1 MGDSLKARARAL
13 PELLPIVVAALLAVL
28 DPSASRGALAAEGE
42 ARLGAMVETAREAN
56 PAILPAAAPP
66 GVIVGWLAGDDTA
79 PAPCATPLV
88 ERLSSGDA
96 TDGSRAVLALLSRPA
111 ADQRIILTRDG
122 RFAIHVGAPPGGRD
136 VDPEW
141 VARLSEALVTSRAY
155 LSGTLGWP
163 DPASGPERVPVV
175 VARLGGGLE
184 GFLAPAAPG
193 ARAARV
199 MTIDS
204 GLSRDRILPA
214 VLHQAAHLSLA
225 DFGPAPEWWS
235 EATASFLALQGAG
248 DREAQKPAIA
258 ARFDRAAEGLD
269 TDAPAAMQGGLL
281 WPLFLSERAAD
292 PAIVRQIW
300 QAQKELRLDPL
311 AAADAVLRKRFG
323 LALDQG
329 LREMAVWNLF
339 TGRRDDG
346 AHYPAGRDLPEAPLV
361 PLATLLPG
369 SAGALDPIA
378 PTGSLALRLPADRLH
393 GSLEVG
399 IEGHGGRPAADLLVF
414 YRSEGRHPVL
424 IPVDLDSGSATVAVP
439 WTDAVE
445 AWILLR
451 NGATGPDEGGAVR
464 FDVRFDL
471 DPRVPFDLAAFS
483 AAGVGRGIVLEWT
496 TASEQGL
503 LGWNVYRSESP
514 SGPFLRL
521 NGVAIPAYGDGAAD
535 TGYVFSDESV
545 RPGRR
550 YYYQIEG
557 LTSVGLAERSHTA
570 SARVDR

>member
-1 MGDSLKARARAL
+1 LKARTRAFRT
-13 PELLPIVVAALLAVL
+13 LLPAFVAALA
-28 DPSASRGALAAEGE
+28 PFIGAAASRDALAADGE
-42 ARLGAMVETAREAN
+42 ARLSAMVQAAREAN
-56 PAILPAAAPP
+56 PALLPAGALP
-66 GVIVGWLAGDDTA
+66 GLVVGWLAGGEAA

-88 ERLSSGDA
+88 ETLSSGEA
-96 TDGSRAVLALLSRPA
+96 TEGSRAVLALLSHPA
-111 ADQRIILTRDG
+111 SDQRIILTRDG
-122 RFAIHVGAPPGGRD
+122 RFAIHVGAPLGGRD
-136 VDPEW
+136 LDPEW
-141 VARLSEALVTSRAY
+141 VARLSESLVTSRAY
-155 LSGTLGWP
+155 LAGTLGWP
-163 DPASGPERVPVV
+163 DPAPGPERIPVL

-184 GFLAPAAPG
+184 GFVVPAAPG
-193 ARAARV
+193 ARAGRV
-199 MTIDS
+199 MTIDAS
-204 GLSRDRILPA
+204 LSRDRILPA

-225 DFGPAPEWWS
+225 DFGAAPAWWS
-235 EATASFLALQGAG
+235 EATASYLALLGAG

-258 ARFDRAAEGLD
+258 ARLERPTDGLD
-269 TDAPAAMQGGLL
+269 IDAPAAMQGGLL

-300 QAQKELRLDPL
+300 QAQKELRLEPF
-311 AAADAVLRKRFG
+311 AAADAVLRKRLG
-323 LALDQG
+323 LPLDQG

-361 PLATLLPG
+361 PIATALPG

-378 PTGSLALRLPADRLH
+378 PTGSLALRFPADRLR

-414 YRSEGRHPVL
+414 YRSEGGHPVL

-439 WTDAVE
+439 WTDAIE

-451 NGATGPDEGGAVR
+451 NGATGPEEGGAAR
-464 FDVRFDL
+464 FDVRFEL

-521 NGVAIPAYGDGAAD
+521 NGVAIPAYGDGGAD
-535 TGYVFSDESV
+535 TGYVFSDEGV

-570 SARVDR
+570 SARIDR

>member
-1 MGDSLKARARAL
+1 LNARAL
-13 PELLPIVVAALLAVL
+13 AVL
-28 DPSASRGALAAEGE
+28 ASVLVTNAAALAALAPSVSAAEGDV
-42 ARLGAMVETAREAN
+42 RLGEMVRAAREAN
-56 PAILPAAAPP
+56 PSVLPTAAP
-66 GVIVGWLAGDDTA
+66 GGLVAWLAGGESA
-79 PAPCATPLV
+79 PVPCATPLV
-88 ERLSSGDA
+88 DRLAAGEA
-96 TDGSRAVLALLSRPA
+96 TEGSRAVLALLAHPA
-111 ADQRIILTRDG
+111 ADQRVVVTRDG
-122 RFAIHVGAPPGGRD
+122 RFAIHVPAMRD

-141 VARLSEALVTSRAY
+141 VARVAEALVTSRAY

-163 DPASGPERVPVV
+163 DPAPGPDRVSVSV
-175 VARLGGGLE
+175 SRLGGGLE
-184 GFLAPAAPG
+184 GFILSAQGGRGP
-193 ARAARV
+193 RS

-248 DREAQKPAIA
+248 DREAQRAAIA
-258 ARFDRAAEGLD
+258 ARIESPAEGLD

-281 WPLFLSERAAD
+281 WPLFLSERASDA
-292 PAIVRQIW
+292 AIVRQIW
-300 QAQKELRLDPL
+300 QTQKDLRLDPL
-311 AAADAVLRKRFG
+311 AASDVVLRKRLG
-323 LALDQG
+323 IPLEQG

-346 AHYPAGRDLPEAPLV
+346 AHYPSGRDLPEASITSIATAV
-361 PLATLLPG
+361 PR
-369 SAGALDPIA
+369 SAGPIEAIA
-378 PTGSLALRLPADRLH
+378 PTGSLALRLPADRMR
-393 GSLEVG
+393 GSLEVTL
-399 IEGHGGRPAADLLVF
+399 EGHGGRPAADLLVF
-414 YRSEGRHPVL
+414 YRSEGSRPVL
-424 IPVDLDSGSATVAVP
+424 LPVDLDAGSATVAVP

-451 NGATGPDEGGAVR
+451 NGATAPDDGASR

-483 AAGVGRGIVLEWT
+483 AAGIGRSIVLEWT
-496 TASEQGL
+496 TASERGL

-514 SGPFLRL
+514 SGPFVRL
-521 NGVAIPAYGDGAAD
+521 NAVAIPAYGDGGAD
-535 TGYVFSDESV
+535 TGYLFADEGV

-550 YYYQIEG
+550 YYYQVEG

-570 SARVDR
+570 SARIER